1 MSVTEKCKRLIS
13 GALSLILALGMCS
26 GVSVQGHGP
35 VAGTFSGSNAEKT
48 DLFSAHFE
56 KTDAAQVKFD
66 HVAAQGVCA
75 VEPRVDSFVGEF
87 TNYSSDNP
95 VSVNKE
101 LTYGS
106 ASETERALIDRRI
119 ATKLCAVSAPG
130 LPLEITFR
138 FSKGIQ
144 PKAYYLTGAG
154 DDMRYPERVLSAWK
168 LYGTNDEAGEWSLL
182 DSHEGVTWQQN
193 NETKMYS
200 FSNSQ
205 SYTTFKLVIEKCGN
219 TPTTNPNVIQFSGFG
234 LGKEVKTTGS
244 GEEVNY
250 LYTSLSEGPSYNWA
264 ARSGAWS
271 GVSCLHMEGTT
282 TAKAAKNY
290 VVLYDGLDIPVGK
303 NTRLSYLVFP
313 DIGTDY
319 NLSANDP
326 NYAYDFEYTSM
337 YSAIDL
343 EFDDGTCLSD
353 YEAIDQYG
361 NVVSPAAQGE
371 ARVMATNNWLQIST
385 KLSTDSNLL
394 GKRITKELAG
404 FEKNDATPGK
414 DISVYFDDVEIFEQ
428 ADPQVKNLADYVNIL
443 RGTYSTGNA
452 PARGLNV
459 PIVATPFGFNYW
471 VPTTDGSTDNTPYAY
486 SGAEARFKGIKIS
499 HVASNW
505 IGESG
510 TYYFSADSTTTDY
523 SAVGNA
529 IRNRGSVF
537 SHENE
542 IAKPYYYGVTLNADD
557 AAAPNVKVEV
567 TPTEHAAVL
576 RFTFPAGSATCNIMF
591 DPVNARSSSIIEFNA
606 DKTEFYTTSEKKAN
620 GQTTMHIVGQFSQ
633 APVAWH
639 SAGEGSMGMFQF
651 APNENK
657 ETVIE
662 MKVATSFISKE
673 QAQHALL
680 MEIAGDEGFDKVQAK
695 ALKIWNDTLGS
706 IEVEGGSYHERVTF
720 YSNLYRAFVYPT
732 SLAENTGTNA
742 QPHWQHYSPYTGKV
756 VDGQFE

>member
-75 VEPRVDSFVGEF
+75 VEPQVDSFVGEF

-106 ASETERALIDRRI
+106 ASETEKALIDGRI
-119 ATKLCAVSAPG
+119 ATKLCAVSTPG

-138 FSKGIQ
+138 FSEGIQ
-144 PKAYYLTGAG
+144 PQAYYLTGAG

-168 LYGTNDEAGEWSLL
+168 LYGTNNEEAKEWMLL

-290 VVLYDGLDIPVGK
+290 VVLYDGLDIPVGE

-337 YSAIDL
+337 HSAIDL
-343 EFDDGTCLSD
+343 EFSDGTRLSE
-353 YEAIDQYG
+353 YKAIDQYG

-385 KLSTDSNLL
+385 KLSTDPKLV
-394 GKRITKELAG
+394 GKKITKVLAG
-404 FEKNDATPGK
+404 FEKMMPRLAR
-414 DISVYFDDVEIFEQ
+414 ISPSI
-428 ADPQVKNLADYVNIL
+428 
-443 RGTYSTGNA
+443 SMM
-452 PARGLNV
+452 
-459 PIVATPFGFNYW
+459 W
-471 VPTTDGSTDNTPYAY
+471 
-486 SGAEARFKGIKIS
+486 RFLS
-499 HVASNW
+499 RQ
-505 IGESG
+505 
-510 TYYFSADSTTTDY
+510 
-523 SAVGNA
+523 
-529 IRNRGSVF
+529 IR
-537 SHENE
+537 
-542 IAKPYYYGVTLNADD
+542 
-557 AAAPNVKVEV
+557 
-567 TPTEHAAVL
+567 
-576 RFTFPAGSATCNIMF
+576 
-591 DPVNARSSSIIEFNA
+591 RS
-606 DKTEFYTTSEKKAN
+606 
-620 GQTTMHIVGQFSQ
+620 
-633 APVAWH
+633 
-639 SAGEGSMGMFQF
+639 
-651 APNENK
+651 
-657 ETVIE
+657 
-662 MKVATSFISKE
+662 
-673 QAQHALL
+673 
-680 MEIAGDEGFDKVQAK
+680 
-695 ALKIWNDTLGS
+695 KIWP
-706 IEVEGGSYHERVTF
+706 IM
-720 YSNLYRAFVYPT
+720 
-732 SLAENTGTNA
+732 
-742 QPHWQHYSPYTGKV
+742 
-756 VDGQFE
+756 

>member
-48 DLFSAHFE
+48 VRFSAHFE

-106 ASETERALIDRRI
+106 ASETEKALIDGRI

-290 VVLYDGLDIPVGK
+290 VVLYDGLDIPVGE

-343 EFDDGTCLSD
+343 EFSDGTRLSN
-353 YEAIDQYG
+353 YKAIDQYG

-385 KLSTDSNLL
+385 KLSTDPELV
-394 GKRITKELAG
+394 GKTITKVLAG
-404 FEKNDATPGK
+404 FEKMMPRLAR
-414 DISVYFDDVEIFEQ
+414 ISPSI
-428 ADPQVKNLADYVNIL
+428 
-443 RGTYSTGNA
+443 SMM
-452 PARGLNV
+452 
-459 PIVATPFGFNYW
+459 W
-471 VPTTDGSTDNTPYAY
+471 
-486 SGAEARFKGIKIS
+486 RFLS
-499 HVASNW
+499 RQ
-505 IGESG
+505 
-510 TYYFSADSTTTDY
+510 
-523 SAVGNA
+523 
-529 IRNRGSVF
+529 IR
-537 SHENE
+537 
-542 IAKPYYYGVTLNADD
+542 
-557 AAAPNVKVEV
+557 
-567 TPTEHAAVL
+567 
-576 RFTFPAGSATCNIMF
+576 
-591 DPVNARSSSIIEFNA
+591 RS
-606 DKTEFYTTSEKKAN
+606 
-620 GQTTMHIVGQFSQ
+620 
-633 APVAWH
+633 
-639 SAGEGSMGMFQF
+639 
-651 APNENK
+651 
-657 ETVIE
+657 
-662 MKVATSFISKE
+662 
-673 QAQHALL
+673 
-680 MEIAGDEGFDKVQAK
+680 
-695 ALKIWNDTLGS
+695 KIWP
-706 IEVEGGSYHERVTF
+706 IM
-720 YSNLYRAFVYPT
+720 
-732 SLAENTGTNA
+732 
-742 QPHWQHYSPYTGKV
+742 
-756 VDGQFE
+756 

>member
-394 GKRITKELAG
+394 GKRITKVLAG

-576 RFTFPAGSATCNIMF
+576 RFTFPAGAKACNIMF
-591 DPVNARSSSIIEFNA
+591 DPVNARRNSIIEFNA
-606 DKTEFYTTSEKKAN
+606 GKTEFHTTSENKAN

-639 SAGEGSMGMFQF
+639 SAGE
-651 APNENK
+651 
-657 ETVIE
+657 
-662 MKVATSFISKE
+662 
-673 QAQHALL
+673 
-680 MEIAGDEGFDKVQAK
+680 EIG
-695 ALKIWNDTLGS
+695 
-706 IEVEGGSYHERVTF
+706 
-720 YSNLYRAFVYPT
+720 RAHV
-732 SLAENTGTNA
+732 
-742 QPHWQHYSPYTGKV
+742 
-756 VDGQFE
+756 

>member
-394 GKRITKELAG
+394 GKRITKVLAG

-576 RFTFPAGSATCNIMF
+576 RFTFPAGAKACNIMF
-591 DPVNARSSSIIEFNA
+591 DPVNARRNSIIEFNA
-606 DKTEFYTTSEKKAN
+606 GKTEFHTTSENKAN

-695 ALKIWNDTLGS
+695 VFFICPF
-706 IEVEGGSYHERVTF
+706 RP
-720 YSNLYRAFVYPT
+720 RA
-732 SLAENTGTNA
+732 EWG
-742 QPHWQHYSPYTGKV
+742 
-756 VDGQFE
+756 

>member
-394 GKRITKELAG
+394 GKRITKVLAG

-576 RFTFPAGSATCNIMF
+576 RFTFPAGAKACNIMF
-591 DPVNARSSSIIEFNA
+591 DPVNARRNSIIEFNA
-606 DKTEFYTTSEKKAN
+606 GKTEFHTTSENKAN

-695 ALKIWNDTLGS
+695 ALRSGTIRWEALKLRVVATTKESPSIRISTGHLSIPQAWLRIQAPMRSRIGS
-706 IEVEGGSYHERVTF
+706 IIP
-720 YSNLYRAFVYPT
+720 PT
-732 SLAENTGTNA
+732 LEK
-742 QPHWQHYSPYTGKV
+742 W
-756 VDGQFE
+756 

>member
-1 MSVTEKCKRLIS
+1 M
-13 GALSLILALGMCS
+13 
-26 GVSVQGHGP
+26 
-35 VAGTFSGSNAEKT
+35 
-48 DLFSAHFE
+48 
-56 KTDAAQVKFD
+56 
-66 HVAAQGVCA
+66 
-75 VEPRVDSFVGEF
+75 
-87 TNYSSDNP
+87 
-95 VSVNKE
+95 
-101 LTYGS
+101 
-106 ASETERALIDRRI
+106 
-119 ATKLCAVSAPG
+119 
-130 LPLEITFR
+130 
-138 FSKGIQ
+138 
-144 PKAYYLTGAG
+144 
-154 DDMRYPERVLSAWK
+154 
-168 LYGTNDEAGEWSLL
+168 
-182 DSHEGVTWQQN
+182 
-193 NETKMYS
+193 
-200 FSNSQ
+200 
-205 SYTTFKLVIEKCGN
+205 
-219 TPTTNPNVIQFSGFG
+219 
-234 LGKEVKTTGS
+234 
-244 GEEVNY
+244 
-250 LYTSLSEGPSYNWA
+250 
-264 ARSGAWS
+264 
-271 GVSCLHMEGTT
+271 
-282 TAKAAKNY
+282 
-290 VVLYDGLDIPVGK
+290 
-303 NTRLSYLVFP
+303 
-313 DIGTDY
+313 
-319 NLSANDP
+319 
-326 NYAYDFEYTSM
+326 
-337 YSAIDL
+337 
-343 EFDDGTCLSD
+343 
-353 YEAIDQYG
+353 
-361 NVVSPAAQGE
+361 
-371 ARVMATNNWLQIST
+371 
-385 KLSTDSNLL
+385 
-394 GKRITKELAG
+394 
-404 FEKNDATPGK
+404 
-414 DISVYFDDVEIFEQ
+414 EIFEQ
-428 ADPQVKNLADYVNIL
+428 ADPKVENLADYVNIL

-606 DKTEFYTTSEKKAN
+606 DKTEFHTTSENKTN

-673 QAQHALL
+673 QAQHALP
-680 MEIAGDEGFDKVQAK
+680 MEIAEDEGFDKVQAK

-706 IEVEGGSYHERVTF
+706 IEVVGGSYHERVTF

-732 SLAENTGTNA
+732 SLAENTGTNE
-742 QPHWQHYSPYTGKV
+742 QPRWQHYSPYTRKV
-756 VDGQFE
+756 VDGQFVYNNGFGIPSVPLGRSIPSLRRKRLPSCWMD

>member
-1 MSVTEKCKRLIS
+1 M
-13 GALSLILALGMCS
+13 
-26 GVSVQGHGP
+26 
-35 VAGTFSGSNAEKT
+35 
-48 DLFSAHFE
+48 
-56 KTDAAQVKFD
+56 
-66 HVAAQGVCA
+66 
-75 VEPRVDSFVGEF
+75 
-87 TNYSSDNP
+87 
-95 VSVNKE
+95 
-101 LTYGS
+101 
-106 ASETERALIDRRI
+106 
-119 ATKLCAVSAPG
+119 
-130 LPLEITFR
+130 
-138 FSKGIQ
+138 
-144 PKAYYLTGAG
+144 
-154 DDMRYPERVLSAWK
+154 
-168 LYGTNDEAGEWSLL
+168 
-182 DSHEGVTWQQN
+182 
-193 NETKMYS
+193 
-200 FSNSQ
+200 
-205 SYTTFKLVIEKCGN
+205 
-219 TPTTNPNVIQFSGFG
+219 
-234 LGKEVKTTGS
+234 
-244 GEEVNY
+244 
-250 LYTSLSEGPSYNWA
+250 
-264 ARSGAWS
+264 
-271 GVSCLHMEGTT
+271 
-282 TAKAAKNY
+282 
-290 VVLYDGLDIPVGK
+290 VLYDGLDIPVGK

-394 GKRITKELAG
+394 GKRITKVLAG

-591 DPVNARSSSIIEFNA
+591 DPVNERSRSIIEFNA
-606 DKTEFYTTSEKKAN
+606 GKTEFHTTSENKAN

-673 QAQHALL
+673 QAQHALS

-732 SLAENTGTNA
+732 SLAENTGTND

-756 VDGQFE
+756 VDGQFVYNNGFWDTFRTAWPLYSIVAPEKATQLLDGLIQHYREQGWIPRWIAPAGTDCMVGTNSDNILRRRVEQRRYV

>member
-26 GVSVQGHGP
+26 GVSVRGHGP

-394 GKRITKELAG
+394 GKRITKVLAG

-443 RGTYSTGNA
+443 RVRTLRA
-452 PARGLNV
+452 MLP
-459 PIVATPFGFNYW
+459 P
-471 VPTTDGSTDNTPYAY
+471 
-486 SGAEARFKGIKIS
+486 EA
-499 HVASNW
+499 
-505 IGESG
+505 
-510 TYYFSADSTTTDY
+510 
-523 SAVGNA
+523 
-529 IRNRGSVF
+529 
-537 SHENE
+537 
-542 IAKPYYYGVTLNADD
+542 
-557 AAAPNVKVEV
+557 
-567 TPTEHAAVL
+567 
-576 RFTFPAGSATCNIMF
+576 
-591 DPVNARSSSIIEFNA
+591 
-606 DKTEFYTTSEKKAN
+606 
-620 GQTTMHIVGQFSQ
+620 
-633 APVAWH
+633 
-639 SAGEGSMGMFQF
+639 
-651 APNENK
+651 
-657 ETVIE
+657 
-662 MKVATSFISKE
+662 
-673 QAQHALL
+673 
-680 MEIAGDEGFDKVQAK
+680 
-695 ALKIWNDTLGS
+695 
-706 IEVEGGSYHERVTF
+706 
-720 YSNLYRAFVYPT
+720 
-732 SLAENTGTNA
+732 
-742 QPHWQHYSPYTGKV
+742 
-756 VDGQFE
+756 

>member
-48 DLFSAHFE
+48 VRFSAHFE

-106 ASETERALIDRRI
+106 ASETEKALIDGRI
-119 ATKLCAVSAPG
+119 ATKLCAVSTPG

-138 FSKGIQ
+138 FSEGIQ
-144 PKAYYLTGAG
+144 PQAYYLTGAG
-154 DDMRYPERVLSAWK
+154 DDMQYPERVLSAWK
-168 LYGTNDEAGEWSLL
+168 LYGTNDEEAGEWMLL
-182 DSHEGVTWQQN
+182 DSREGVTWQQN

-205 SYTTFKLVIEKCGN
+205 LYTTFKLVIEKCGN
-219 TPTTNPNVIQFSGFG
+219 TPTKNPNVIQFSGFG
-234 LGKEVKTTGS
+234 LGEEVKTTGS

-290 VVLYDGLDIPVGK
+290 VVLYDGLDIPVGE

-343 EFDDGTCLSD
+343 EFSDGTRLSN
-353 YEAIDQYG
+353 YKAIDQYG

-385 KLSTDSNLL
+385 KLSTDPELV
-394 GKRITKELAG
+394 GKTITKVLAG

-428 ADPQVKNLADYVNIL
+428 ADPKVTNLADYVNIL

-523 SAVGNA
+523 SALRNA
-529 IRNRGSVF
+529 IQNRGSVF

-591 DPVNARSSSIIEFNA
+591 DPVNERSRSIIEFNA

-620 GQTTMHIVGQFSQ
+620 GQTTMHIGGSFLKLPLPGTP
-633 APVAWH
+633 PV
-639 SAGEGSMGMFQF
+639 
-651 APNENK
+651 
-657 ETVIE
+657 
-662 MKVATSFISKE
+662 
-673 QAQHALL
+673 
-680 MEIAGDEGFDKVQAK
+680 K
-695 ALKIWNDTLGS
+695 ALWECSSL
-706 IEVEGGSYHERVTF
+706 R
-720 YSNLYRAFVYPT
+720 PT
-732 SLAENTGTNA
+732 KTKKLLS
-742 QPHWQHYSPYTGKV
+742 K
-756 VDGQFE
+756 